1 MALDKLH
8 AIVSDVYFDLR
19 DWWYCIHAHR
29 NTVGRFTVLYFHVE
43 LVRVNF
49 NRYLEGEDELKEC
62 KKLDKQLTAAKVSVQ
77 SG

>member
-29 NTVGRFTVLYFHVE
+29 TTVGRFTVLYFHVE
-43 LVRVNF
+43 FVGLISTGIKRVKTN
-49 NRYLEGEDELKEC
+49 
-62 KKLDKQLTAAKVSVQ
+62 
-77 SG
+77 